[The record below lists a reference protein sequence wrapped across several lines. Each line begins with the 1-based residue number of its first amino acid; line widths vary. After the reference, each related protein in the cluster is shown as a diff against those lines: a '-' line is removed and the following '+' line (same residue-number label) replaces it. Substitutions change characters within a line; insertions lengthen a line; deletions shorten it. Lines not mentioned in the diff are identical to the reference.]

1 MMDLAKALEN
11 LKHDTRMKDWVVKT
25 GYATKEELQ
34 KNISTLPDNAA
45 DCEEVTLEDKPG
57 FGD

>member
-1 MMDLAKALEN
+1 MDLAKALEN

-34 KNISTLPDNAA
+34 NSIQALPDSAE

>member
-1 MMDLAKALEN
+1 MDLSKALEN
-11 LKHDTRMKDWVVKT
+11 LKNDTRMKDWVVKT

-34 KNISTLPDNAA
+34 KAIQQLPDSAA
-45 DCEEVTLEDKPG
+45 DCEEVTLEDKPD

>member
-1 MMDLAKALEN
+1 MDLAKALEN
-11 LKHDTRMKDWVVKT
+11 LKHDTRMKEWVVKT

-34 KNISTLPDNAA
+34 KSIASLPDSAN
-45 DCEEVTLEDKPG
+45 DCEEVTLEDKPD

>member
-1 MMDLAKALEN
+1 MDLAKALEN
-11 LKHDTRMKDWVVKT
+11 LKNDTRMKEWVVKT

-34 KNISTLPDNAA
+34 KALQSLPDSAA

>member
-1 MMDLAKALEN
+1 MDLAKALEN
-11 LKHDTRMKDWVVKT
+11 LKHDTRMKEWVVKT

-34 KNISTLPDNAA
+34 KVAQALPDSAT

>member
-1 MMDLAKALEN
+1 MDLAKALEN
-11 LKHDTRMKDWVVKT
+11 LKHDTRMKEWVVKT

-34 KNISTLPDNAA
+34 KVSQALPDMAG

>member
-1 MMDLAKALEN
+1 MDLAKALEN
-11 LKHDTRMKDWVVKT
+11 LKHDTRMKEWVVKT

-34 KNISTLPDNAA
+34 KVAQLLPDMAA